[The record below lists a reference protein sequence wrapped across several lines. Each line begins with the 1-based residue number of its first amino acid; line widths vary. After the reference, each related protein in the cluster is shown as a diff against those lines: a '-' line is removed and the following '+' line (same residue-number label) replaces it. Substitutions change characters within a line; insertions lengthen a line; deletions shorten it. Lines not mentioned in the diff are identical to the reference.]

1 MKGFLY
7 SLLFNILCI
16 SAVSLIFNEPEFLH
30 GIILGGILGVANVH
44 IYRSFEE

>member
-16 SAVSLIFNEPEFLH
+16 SAVSLIFNEPEYLH
-30 GIILGGILGVANVH
+30 GIILGGILGVANVY